1 MAGCRGGRKKIKQ
14 EICSIEVAMKQLKTH
29 DVSTK
34 NEVEKTCPTKLCF
47 VGHVT
52 IRKCEKLLFFLFKTI
67 PKLLFLWGWFVRSS
81 NVKTAHNGFYFFF
94 SRDAVI
100 NLSITD

>member
-34 NEVEKTCPTKLCF
+34 NWGRKNMPHEVMLRRACYYSQM
-47 VGHVT
+47 
-52 IRKCEKLLFFLFKTI
+52 RKIIIFPF
-67 PKLLFLWGWFVRSS
+67 
-81 NVKTAHNGFYFFF
+81 
-94 SRDAVI
+94 
-100 NLSITD
+100 

>member
-34 NEVEKTCPTKLCF
+34 NWGEKTCPTKLCF

-52 IRKCEKLLFFLFKTI
+52 IRKCEKETVSS
-67 PKLLFLWGWFVRSS
+67 FV
-81 NVKTAHNGFYFFF
+81 
-94 SRDAVI
+94 
-100 NLSITD
+100 

>member
-34 NEVEKTCPTKLCF
+34 NWGRKNMPHEVMLHRACYYSQM
-47 VGHVT
+47 
-52 IRKCEKLLFFLFKTI
+52 RKIIIFPF
-67 PKLLFLWGWFVRSS
+67 
-81 NVKTAHNGFYFFF
+81 
-94 SRDAVI
+94 
-100 NLSITD
+100 